1 MAEQPKKDEKPV
13 RITTNMLDSRPS
25 AGQKLPLMILLSCV
39 GGAVIGLIGGVLF
52 GSTHFDENAG
62 LRWGVII
69 WLVSWAVLAGLGI
82 IFAVRRGN
90 PKE

>member
-1 MAEQPKKDEKPV
+1 MAEQPKKDDKPV
-13 RITTNMLDSRPS
+13 RITSSMLDSRPN
-25 AGQKLPLMILLSCV
+25 AGQKLPLVILLSCV
-39 GGAVIGLIGGVLF
+39 GGALIGLVGGVLYS
-52 GSTHFDENAG
+52 STHFDEDAG
-62 LRWGVII
+62 LRWGVAI